1 MLILSLLLLAQSPLL
16 EIGTA
21 QVDITP
27 PVGMPLAGYY
37 STRLATGTHDPLHAK
52 AIVIKDANHVV
63 ALVACDLTN
72 LPPEVIEQARAL
84 IRLEDGHVMISATH
98 SHTGPVLS
106 TNSSRNSA
114 YGGDLP
120 IVAAYM
126 RQLPQRIAAAVAQAL
141 KNARPGT
148 VSSGVGQE
156 SSVAFNRRFHMKDGS
171 VGWNPGKL
179 NPGIVRPA
187 GPIDPD
193 VNVVLFADAQGQP
206 LATYVNYAL
215 HLDTVG
221 GYDFSADYPYALSQL
236 LTKVQGPML
245 TLFTMGASGNINH
258 IDVTHQE
265 PQKGHAEA
273 ARIGQV
279 LAGEVIKTYTRL
291 KPTAGP
297 LRTST
302 AQIDLALP
310 PVTADEVA
318 QAKAVAAQVLAGQN
332 PKFLDTVAAF
342 KTLDVHERAG
352 KPWSAEVQ
360 VIALGQDLAWV
371 ALPGEI
377 FVELGQQIKRASP
390 FKHTIIVELAHGPI
404 TYFPNDSAFPQG
416 NYEVVT
422 SRAAR
427 GSGERLVESAITQ
440 LKALA
445 AHTVGRA
452 PGPP

>member
-1 MLILSLLLLAQSPLL
+1 MLLSLLLLAQAPVLDV
-16 EIGTA
+16 GVA

-52 AIVIKDANHVV
+52 AIALRANGLTV

-72 LPPEVIEQARAL
+72 LPPEVVEQARGMIGL
-84 IRLEDGHVMISATH
+84 PEGHVMISATH
-98 SHTGPVLS
+98 SHTAPVLR
-106 TNSSRNSA
+106 TNSSRASA

-120 IVAAYM
+120 VVAAYM
-126 RQLPQRIAAAVAQAL
+126 EQLPKRIASAVQQAIEA
-141 KNARPGT
+141 ARPAV
-148 VSSGVGQE
+148 VSWGKGHE
-156 SSVAFNRRFHMKDGS
+156 SSVAFNRRFHMQDGS

-193 VNVVLFADAQGQP
+193 LNVVYFATTTGQP
-206 LATYVNYAL
+206 LATYVNFAL

-221 GYDFSADYPYALSQL
+221 GTEFSADYPFALSQL
-236 LTKVQGPML
+236 LAKVKGPML
-245 TLFTMGASGNINH
+245 TLFTMGTSGNVNH
-258 IDVTHQE
+258 IDVTRKE

-273 ARIGQV
+273 ARIGTV

-291 KPTAGP
+291 QPAVGP
-297 LRTST
+297 LRTNT
-302 AQIDLALP
+302 ANLLLQLA
-310 PVTADEVA
+310 PVTAEEIA
-318 QAKAVAAQVLAGQN
+318 QAKDIAAQVSAGRS

-342 KTLDVHERAG
+342 KTLDVVERAG
-352 KPWSAEVQ
+352 KPWNAEVQ

-371 ALPGEI
+371 ALPGEV

-390 FKHTIIVELAHGPI
+390 FRHTIVVELAHGPV
-404 TYFPNDSAFPQG
+404 TYFPNDAAFPQG

-422 SRAAR
+422 SRGAR
-427 GSGERLVESAITQ
+427 GSGERLVEAAIRQ
-440 LKALA
+440 LKDLYSA
-445 AHTVGRA
+445 A
-452 PGPP
+452 P